1 VAGGYRGAEARDDP
15 PAGDPDDR
23 ELWSA
28 PSATL
33 LDVGYEPDT
42 GDAAGVAGG
51 LGFTFNC

>member
-33 LDVGYEPDT
+33 LDVDYEPDT